1 MCGIVAAL
9 PAYQSVTGDGAAA
22 ALPVL
27 PGPPLAAAALL
38 RQPGNAEKLL
48 SDLLGEIETALQTLS
63 TETASIEL
71 LRDSPARQAMAA
83 ACTKLMAWAA
93 ELDHLLD
100 MSSALGWDADSVEA
114 VQGVLGQLTDRLY
127 TVLHDR
133 IGVADR
139 ARALHPGEPTARS
152 ALTYLAIETVLQAV
166 NRLEVRGRDSA
177 GLSIWVHLDEADR
190 AGLAGAL
197 AGRADPLLRSGSA
210 VLTGGGVCLVY
221 KHAAIVGKLG
231 DNGATLRRAL
241 RDDAGLHA
249 LLGLPSAAVTVL
261 AHTRWASVG
270 RISEAN
276 AHPVDSHIAGSDD
289 AGPFSVAVLNGDID
303 NYGALS
309 KQIGYEPDERGI
321 TTDAKVIPVLL
332 AQRLA
337 RGADPG
343 SALCACLGDFAGS
356 MAIGALA
363 ETSDEVLLAVKGSG
377 QSVYVGL
384 GYGGFVV
391 ASEVYG
397 LVATTSSYLRVDG
410 AAWPEATR
418 QGTVLALP
426 RRGSGMLAAI
436 RRWDGDG
443 VPRPVEPAE
452 VRTAEVT
459 TRDLALDSAVH
470 YLHKEIHEAPS
481 SFRKTLRGR
490 LRQRPAGSSVSL
502 PPSSLPPEVRSRI
515 SSGQIRE
522 IVVIGQGTAAVAAQG
537 VAQFLREAVGDRLT
551 LAAMPASEFSASF
564 LYPDM
569 SDVCVIAISQSGTTT
584 DTNRSVDLA
593 RDRGAA
599 ILSIVNRRDSDLTT
613 KSHGV
618 IYTSDGRDVEMSVA
632 STKAFYAQVAA
643 GCLLGVELGREL
655 NMLTPQREASLISG
669 LQRIP
674 SQLQALQASEQRLAD
689 IATEVA
695 ARYPYWAVVGSG
707 PNRVAAAEIRIKL
720 SELCYKTIST
730 DAVEDKKHIDLSA
743 EALVLVCV
751 AGAPPGQVSDLIK
764 EVEILA
770 AHGNTPIVLCDEG
783 TEQTWPTDL
792 VVGLPLGNPEMMWI
806 VATAAGHLFAYHA
819 ARRIDAVAD
828 PLRVALSR
836 LEAAV
841 DGGLGPSAALPR
853 DVLIPVIDVL
863 DEADRG
869 RLSGVLTSETAL
881 GLARLVLQPAMPGLG
896 PETFSSPPGQPV
908 DLARAV
914 LAHAIDELG
923 RPIDSVKHQ
932 AKTVTVG
939 TSRDD
944 ADVYDNDVVAA
955 LRDVGVDLHRL
966 TLPVL
971 RVVRAQSRVIKRVTG
986 VTYYRLDGTGEA
998 STGEASTGEAGTG
1011 EASTIQV
1018 VRKTGSAAGLA
1029 SRADHRSPLMG
1040 SKRRVAELRTARLL
1054 RGRSDGRVV
1063 LVVPEQDGNRLSHLC
1078 VVHVEL
1084 QERCEPADL
1093 VAAMDAVGDRMAEI
1107 VAAVTETVPSFE
1119 PARLREFPAEDV
1131 LLAPVELLA
1140 ERLSAG

>member
-1 MCGIVAAL
+1 VCGIVAAL
-9 PAYQSVTGDGAAA
+9 PAYQSMASDGAASALPALPEPPAAA
-22 ALPVL
+22 ALV
-27 PGPPLAAAALL
+27 L
-38 RQPGNAEKLL
+38 RQPAAAGKVL
-48 SDLLGEIETALQTLS
+48 SDLVDEIGTVLDALG
-63 TETASIEL
+63 TEAANVEL
-71 LRDSPARQAMAA
+71 LRDGPARQAMAA
-83 ACTKLMAWAA
+83 ACSGLLEWAA

-100 MSSALGWDADSVEA
+100 TPSTLGWDADGVEA

-127 TVLHDR
+127 TLLHDR
-133 IGVADR
+133 IAVADS
-139 ARALHPGEPTARS
+139 ARALIPGQPTPRS
-152 ALTYLAIETVLQAV
+152 ALTYLAVETVLQAV
-166 NRLEVRGRDSA
+166 DRLEVRGRDSA
-177 GLSIWVHLDEADR
+177 GLSVWVHLDEADR
-190 AGLAGAL
+190 ALLAGSL

-210 VLTGGGVCLVY
+210 VVTGDGVCFVY

-231 DNGATLRRAL
+231 DNGTALRLAL
-241 RDDAGLHA
+241 RDDADLHA
-249 LLGLPSAAVTVL
+249 VLALPSAAVTVL

-276 AHPVDSHIAGSDD
+276 AHPVDSRIAGADD
-289 AGPFSVAVLNGDID
+289 AGPFSIAALNGDID
-303 NYGALS
+303 NYGALA
-309 KQIGYEPDERGI
+309 KQVSYEPDERGI

-332 AQRLA
+332 SQRLA
-337 RGADPG
+337 QDADPG

-356 MAIGALA
+356 MAIAA
-363 ETSDEVLLAVKGSG
+363 QSETGDEVLLAVKGSG
-377 QSVYVGL
+377 QSLYVGL
-384 GYGGFVV
+384 GHGGFVV

-397 LVATTSSYLRVDG
+397 LVATTSRYLRVGG
-410 AAWPEATR
+410 AAWPGATR

-426 RRGSGMLAAI
+426 RRGSGTLAAI

-452 VRTAEVT
+452 VGTAEVT

-490 LRQRPAGSSVSL
+490 LRQGAAGVQVGL
-502 PPSSLPPEVRSRI
+502 PPSSLPTEVRRRI
-515 SSGQIRE
+515 SDGRVRE
-522 IVVIGQGTAAVAAQG
+522 IVVVGQGTAAVAAQG
-537 VAQFLREAVGDRLT
+537 VAQFLRAAVGDRLVLT
-551 LAAMPASEFSASF
+551 AMPASEFSASC
-564 LYPDM
+564 LRPDM
-569 SDVCVIAISQSGTTT
+569 TDVCVIAISQSGTTT

-618 IYTSDGRDVEMSVA
+618 LYTSDGRDVEMSVA

-643 GCLLGVELGREL
+643 GCLLAIELGREL
-655 NMLTPQREASLISG
+655 NVLTPEREASLIDG

-674 SQLQALQASEQRLAD
+674 GQLLALQESEELLAK
-689 IATEVA
+689 IAADVA

-707 PNRVAAAEIRIKL
+707 HNRVAAAEIRIKL

-751 AGAPPGQVSDLIK
+751 AGAPPGQVSDLVK

-783 TEQTWPTDL
+783 TEQSWPTDL
-792 VVGLPLGNPEMMWI
+792 VVGLPLGHPEMMWI

-819 ARRIDAVAD
+819 ARRIDTVAE
-828 PLRVALSR
+828 PLRVALAR
-836 LEAAV
+836 LEGAV
-841 DGGLGPSAALPR
+841 DHGLELSAALPR
-853 DVLIPVIDVL
+853 EVLVPVIDVL
-863 DEADRG
+863 EDADRG
-869 RLSGVLTSETAL
+869 HLRGVLTSETAL
-881 GLARLVLQPAMPGLG
+881 GLARLVLQPARPGLG
-896 PETFSSPPGQPV
+896 PEAFSFQATQPV

-914 LAHAIDELG
+914 LARAIDEVG

-944 ADVYDNDVVAA
+944 ADVYDNDVVVAM
-955 LRDVGVDLHRL
+955 RDAGVDLHRL

-971 RVVRAQSRVIKRVTG
+971 RVVRAQARVIKRVTG
-986 VTYYRLDGTGEA
+986 VTYYRVGGAE
-998 STGEASTGEAGTG
+998 EAGT
-1011 EASTIQV
+1011 IRV

-1029 SRADHRSPLMG
+1029 SRADHGAPLMG
-1040 SKRRVAELRTARLL
+1040 SKRRVAQLHTARLL

-1063 LVVPEQDGNRLSHLC
+1063 LVVPEQDCNRLSHLC

-1084 QERCEPADL
+1084 HERCAPRDL
-1093 VAAMDAVGDRMAEI
+1093 VAAMDSAGDRMAEI

-1119 PARLREFPAEDV
+1119 PARLGELPAEDV
-1131 LLAPVELLA
+1131 LLAPVEWLA
-1140 ERLSAG
+1140 ERLAAG

>member
-1 MCGIVAAL
+1 VCGIVAAL
-9 PAYQSVTGDGAAA
+9 PAYQSVAIDDAAS
-22 ALPVL
+22 VL
-27 PGPPLAAAALL
+27 PTLPAPPLAAALL
-38 RQPGNAEKLL
+38 LQQPASAETVL
-48 SDLLGEIETALQTLS
+48 SDLLGEVETALHDLG

-71 LRDSPARQAMAA
+71 LCDSPARQVMAT
-83 ACTKLMAWAA
+83 ACSDLMEWAA

-100 MSSALGWDADSVEA
+100 TSSTLGWDADGVEV
-114 VQGVLGQLTDRLY
+114 VQGVLGHLNDRLY

-133 IGVADR
+133 IGVADN
-139 ARALHPGEPTARS
+139 ARALHPGQPTRRS
-152 ALTYLAIETVLQAV
+152 ALTYLAVETVLQAV

-177 GLSIWVHLDEADR
+177 GLSIWVRLDQADR
-190 AGLAGAL
+190 ALLAGSL
-197 AGRADPLLRSGSA
+197 ASRADPLLRSRSVVVTAHGA
-210 VLTGGGVCLVY
+210 CFVY

-231 DNGATLRRAL
+231 DNATALRRAL
-241 RDDAGLHA
+241 GDDADLHA
-249 LLGLPSAAVTVL
+249 LLALPSAAVTVL

-276 AHPVDSHIAGSDD
+276 AHPVDSRVAGADD
-289 AGPFSVAVLNGDID
+289 TGPFSVAVLNGDID

-309 KQIGYEPDERGI
+309 KQIAYEPDDRGI

-332 AQRLA
+332 SQRLA
-337 RGADPG
+337 RGDDPG

-356 MAIGALA
+356 MAIAAQA
-363 ETSDEVLLAVKGSG
+363 ETQDEVLLAVKGSG

-384 GYGGFVV
+384 GHSGFVV

-397 LVATTSSYLRVDG
+397 LVATTSRYLRVDG

-426 RRGSGMLAAI
+426 RHGSGTLAAV

-443 VPRPVEPAE
+443 VARPVEPSE

-490 LRQRPAGSSVSL
+490 LRQQPAGPAASL
-502 PPSSLPPEVRSRI
+502 PPSSLPPDVRRRI
-515 SSGQIRE
+515 SSGQVRE
-522 IVVIGQGTAAVAAQG
+522 IVVVGQGTAAVAAQG
-537 VAQFLREAVGDRLT
+537 VAQFVRAAVDDRLVVT
-551 LAAMPASEFSASF
+551 AMPASEFSASR
-564 LYPDM
+564 LCPDM
-569 SDVCVIAISQSGTTT
+569 VDVCVIAISQSGTTT

-618 IYTSDGRDVEMSVA
+618 LYTSDGRDVEMSVA

-655 NMLTPQREASLISG
+655 NVLTPEREASILGG

-674 SQLQALQASEQRLAD
+674 GQLLALQASEQLLAR

-770 AHGNTPIVLCDEG
+770 AHGNTPVVLCDEG
-783 TEQTWPTDL
+783 TEHTWPTDL
-792 VVGLPLGNPEMMWI
+792 VVGLPLGHPEMMWI

-819 ARRIDAVAD
+819 ARRIDTVAD

-836 LEAAV
+836 LEEAV
-841 DGGLGPSAALPR
+841 DNGLEPSAPLPR
-853 DVLIPVIDVL
+853 EVLVPVVDVL
-863 DEADRG
+863 EAADRG
-869 RLSGVLTSETAL
+869 HLRGVLTSETAL
-881 GLARLVLQPAMPGLG
+881 GLARLVLQPARPGLG
-896 PETFSSPPGQPV
+896 PETFSSPTGQPA

-923 RPIDSVKHQ
+923 RPIDTVKHQ

-955 LRDVGVDLHRL
+955 MRDVGVDLHRL

-971 RVVRAQSRVIKRVTG
+971 RVVRAQARVIKHVTG
-986 VTYYRLDGTGEA
+986 VTYYRVGGAARAD
-998 STGEASTGEAGTG
+998 
-1011 EASTIQV
+1011 TIQV

-1029 SRADHRSPLMG
+1029 SRADHGAPLMG
-1040 SKRRVAELRTARLL
+1040 SKRRVADLRTARLL

-1063 LVVPEQDGNRLSHLC
+1063 LVVPEQDCNRLSHLC

-1084 QERCEPADL
+1084 HERCEPHDL
-1093 VAAMDAVGDRMAEI
+1093 VAAMDSVGDRMAEI
-1107 VAAVTETVPSFE
+1107 IAAVTETVPSFE

-1131 LLAPVELLA
+1131 LLAPVEWLA
-1140 ERLSAG
+1140 ERLAAG

>member
-9 PAYQSVTGDGAAA
+9 PGYECVTGEGAAGE
-22 ALPVL
+22 LPAL

-38 RQPGNAEKLL
+38 REPASAEKVLT
-48 SDLLGEIETALQTLS
+48 DLLGEIDTALQALS
-63 TETASIEL
+63 TEAAGIEL
-71 LRDSPARQAMAA
+71 LRDGPARQVMAA
-83 ACTKLMAWAA
+83 ACSRLLEWAA
-93 ELDHLLD
+93 ELDQLLD
-100 MSSALGWDADSVEA
+100 MSSALGWDADSVEI
-114 VQGVLGQLTDRLY
+114 VQDVLGQLTDRLY

-133 IGVADR
+133 IGVADA
-139 ARALHPGEPTARS
+139 ARALSPGQPTPRS
-152 ALTYLAIETVLQAV
+152 ALTYLATETVLQAV

-190 AGLAGAL
+190 AGLAGPL
-197 AGRADPLLRSGSA
+197 ASRADPLLRSGSA
-210 VLTGGGVCLVY
+210 VVTTDGVCFVY
-221 KHAAIVGKLG
+221 KRAAIVGKLG
-231 DNGATLRRAL
+231 DNAAALRQAL
-241 RDDAGLHA
+241 RDDADLHA
-249 LLGLPSAAVTVL
+249 VLALPSAAVTVL

-276 AHPVDSHIAGSDD
+276 AHPVDSRTAGADGT
-289 AGPFSVAVLNGDID
+289 GPFAVAVLNGDID
-303 NYGALS
+303 NYGALA

-332 AQRLA
+332 SQRLA
-337 RGADPG
+337 GGAGPG
-343 SALCACLGDFAGS
+343 AALCACLGDFAGS
-356 MAIGALA
+356 MAIAA
-363 ETSDEVLLAVKGSG
+363 QSETADELLLAVKGSG

-384 GYGGFVV
+384 GYSGFVV

-397 LVATTSSYLRVDG
+397 LVATTSSYLRVGG
-410 AAWPEATR
+410 AAWPDATR
-418 QGTVLALP
+418 QGTVVALR
-426 RRGSGMLAAI
+426 RRGAGTLEAI

-443 VPRPVEPAE
+443 VPRLVGPSDL
-452 VRTAEVT
+452 RTAEVT

-490 LRQRPAGSSVSL
+490 LRQRPAGFAVSL
-502 PPSSLPPEVRSRI
+502 PPSSLPPDVRNRI
-515 SSGQIRE
+515 ASGQIRE

-537 VAQFLREAVGDRLT
+537 VAQFVREAVGDRLT
-551 LAAMPASEFSASF
+551 LVAMPASEFSASF

-569 SDVCVIAISQSGTTT
+569 SDVCVIAVSQSGTTT

-618 IYTSDGRDVEMSVA
+618 LYTSDGRDVEMSVA

-655 NMLTPQREASLISG
+655 GVLTPQREASLISG

-674 SQLQALQASEQRLAD
+674 GQIQALQASEQTVAD
-689 IATEVA
+689 IAGRVA

-707 PNRVAAAEIRIKL
+707 PNRVAAAEVRIKL

-743 EALVLVCV
+743 EALVLVCA

-770 AHGNTPIVLCDEG
+770 AHGNTPVVLCDEG
-783 TEQTWPTDL
+783 SEQIWPTDL

-819 ARRIDAVAD
+819 ARRIDAAAD

-841 DGGLGPSAALPR
+841 DGGLAPSATLPR
-853 DVLIPVIDVL
+853 EVLVPVIDVL
-863 DEADRG
+863 DDADRG
-869 RLSGVLTSETAL
+869 GLRGVLSSETAL

-896 PETFSSPPGQPV
+896 PETFSAPAGQSA

-971 RVVRAQSRVIKRVTG
+971 RVVRAQAPVIKHVAG
-986 VTYYRLDGTGEA
+986 VTYYRVDDGPG
-998 STGEASTGEAGTG
+998 AG
-1011 EASTIQV
+1011 TIQV
-1018 VRKTGSAAGLA
+1018 VRKSGSAAGLA
-1029 SRADHRSPLMG
+1029 SRADHGSPLMG

-1063 LVVPEQDGNRLSHLC
+1063 LVVPEQDGNRISHLG

-1084 QERCEPADL
+1084 HERCEPADL

-1119 PARLREFPAEDV
+1119 PARLGEFPAEDV

-1140 ERLSAG
+1140 ERLAAG

>member
-1 MCGIVAAL
+1 MAGDGQPL
-9 PAYQSVTGDGAAA
+9 PA
-22 ALPVL
+22 L

-38 RQPGNAEKLL
+38 RQPAQAELAL
-48 SDLLGEIETALQTLS
+48 RDLLDEVEAVLQALGA
-63 TETASIEL
+63 EAANVEL
-71 LRDSPARQAMAA
+71 LRDRGARQVMAA
-83 ACTKLMAWAA
+83 ACADLMEWAA
-93 ELDHLLD
+93 ELDNLLD
-100 MSSALGWDADSVEA
+100 TSSTLGWDADSVEL

-133 IGVADR
+133 IAVAES
-139 ARALHPGEPTARS
+139 ARALCPGPPTQRC

-177 GLSIWVHLDEADR
+177 GLSIWVRLAEADAAAL
-190 AGLAGAL
+190 AGLAAR
-197 AGRADPLLRSGSA
+197 RADPLLRSRA
-210 VLTGGGVCLVY
+210 VVATADGVCFVY

-231 DNGATLRRAL
+231 DNVTALRQAL
-241 RDDAGLHA
+241 RDDADLHS
-249 LLGLPSAAVTVL
+249 LLALPSATITVL

-276 AHPVDSHIAGSDD
+276 AHPVDSRIAGADD
-289 AGPFSVAVLNGDID
+289 GGPFSIAVLNGDID
-303 NYGALS
+303 NYGALARQVS
-309 KQIGYEPDERGI
+309 YEPDEREI
-321 TTDAKVIPVLL
+321 TTDAKIIPVLL
-332 AQRLA
+332 SRQLA
-337 RGADPG
+337 RDAGPAGADPAGADATGADPAGADPG
-343 SALCACLGDFAGS
+343 AALCACLGDFAGS
-356 MAIGALA
+356 MAIAAQA
-363 ETSDEVLLAVKGSG
+363 ETRDEVLLAVKGSG

-384 GYGGFVV
+384 GCGGFMV

-397 LVATTSSYLRVDG
+397 LVATTSRYLRLDG
-410 AAWPEATR
+410 AAWPGASR

-426 RRGSGMLAAI
+426 RRGSGTPAAI
-436 RRWDGDG
+436 RRWDGDC
-443 VPRPVEPAE
+443 VPRPVDPAE

-459 TRDLALDSAVH
+459 TRDLALVSAVH

-490 LRQRPAGSSVSL
+490 LRELPAGPAVRL
-502 PPSSLPPEVRSRI
+502 PPSSLPADVRSRI
-515 SSGQIRE
+515 AGGQVRE

-537 VAQFLREAVGDRLT
+537 VAQFIRDAVGDRLAVT
-551 LAAMPASEFSASF
+551 AMPASEFSASC

-569 SDVCVIAISQSGTTT
+569 TDMCVVAISQSGTTT

-618 IYTSDGRDVEMSVA
+618 LYTSDGRDVEMSVA

-643 GCLLGVELGREL
+643 GCLLGIELGREL
-655 NMLTPQREASLISG
+655 GLLAPEREASLIGG
-669 LQRIP
+669 LQRVP
-674 SQLQALQASEQRLAD
+674 GQLLALQASEERIAK
-689 IATEVA
+689 IATEAA

-770 AHGNTPIVLCDEG
+770 AHGNTPVVLCDEG

-792 VVGLPLGNPEMMWI
+792 VVGLPLGHPEMMWI

-836 LEAAV
+836 LETAV
-841 DGGLGPSAALPR
+841 DNGLELSAALPR
-853 DVLIPVIDVL
+853 EVLVPVIDVL
-863 DEADRG
+863 EEADRG
-869 RLSGVLTSETAL
+869 HLSGVLTSETAL
-881 GLARLVLQPAMPGLG
+881 GLARLVLQPARPGLG
-896 PETFSSPPGQPV
+896 PETFSAPAGQPV
-908 DLARAV
+908 DLARAA

-971 RVVRAQSRVIKRVTG
+971 RVVRAQAPVIKHVAG
-986 VTYYRLDGTGEA
+986 VTYYRVDDGPG
-998 STGEASTGEAGTG
+998 AG
-1011 EASTIQV
+1011 TIQV
-1018 VRKTGSAAGLA
+1018 VRKSGSAAGLA
-1029 SRADHRSPLMG
+1029 SRADHGSPLMG

-1063 LVVPEQDGNRLSHLC
+1063 LVVPEQDGNRISHLG

-1084 QERCEPADL
+1084 HERCEPADL

-1119 PARLREFPAEDV
+1119 PGRLG
-1131 LLAPVELLA
+1131 EL
-1140 ERLSAG
+1140 

>member
-1 MCGIVAAL
+1 VCGIVAAL
-9 PAYQSVTGDGAAA
+9 PAYQSVAIDDAAGVLP
-22 ALPVL
+22 ALPE
-27 PGPPLAAAALL
+27 PPLAAALL
-38 RQPGNAEKLL
+38 LEQPAAAEKAL
-48 SDLLGEIETALQTLS
+48 SGLLGEVEKALRDLS
-63 TETASIEL
+63 TETAGVRLFGDGS
-71 LRDSPARQAMAA
+71 ARQVMAA
-83 ACTKLMAWAA
+83 ACSGLMEWAA
-93 ELDHLLD
+93 ELDRLLD
-100 MSSALGWDADSVEA
+100 TPGIPGWDADGVEV
-114 VQGVLGQLTDRLY
+114 VQGMLGQLTDRLY

-133 IGVADR
+133 VEVADG
-139 ARALHPGEPTARS
+139 ARALHPGEPTRRS
-152 ALTYLAIETVLQAV
+152 ALTYLAVETVLQAV

-177 GLSIWVHLDEADR
+177 GLSVWVHLDEADR
-190 AGLAGAL
+190 AALAGPL

-210 VLTGGGVCLVY
+210 VVTADGVCFVY

-231 DNGATLRRAL
+231 DNGAALRRAL
-241 RDDAGLHA
+241 RGDADLHA
-249 LLGLPSAAVTVL
+249 ALALPSAAVTVL

-276 AHPVDSHIAGSDD
+276 AHPVDSRVAGADD
-289 AGPFSVAVLNGDID
+289 AGPFSIAVLNGDID
-303 NYGALS
+303 NYGALA
-309 KQIGYEPDERGI
+309 KQVAYETDDGGI

-332 AQRLA
+332 SRRLA
-337 RGADPG
+337 GSADPG
-343 SALCACLGDFAGS
+343 SALCSCLGDFAGS
-356 MAIGALA
+356 MAIAAQA
-363 ETSDEVLLAVKGSG
+363 ETDDEVLLAVKGSG

-397 LVATTSSYLRVDG
+397 LVATTSRYLRVDG
-410 AAWPEATR
+410 AAWPEASR
-418 QGTVLALP
+418 QGTVLALR
-426 RRGSGMLAAI
+426 RRGSGTLAAI

-443 VPRPVEPAE
+443 VPRPAAPSE

-490 LRQRPAGSSVSL
+490 LRQGPAGVAVRL
-502 PPSSLPPEVRSRI
+502 PPSSLPPDVRGRL
-515 SSGQIRE
+515 SSGQVRE
-522 IVVIGQGTAAVAAQG
+522 IVVVGQGTAAVAAQG
-537 VAQFLREAVGDRLT
+537 VAQFIRAVVGDRMALT
-551 LAAMPASEFSASF
+551 AMPASEFSASC
-564 LYPDM
+564 LRPDM
-569 SDVCVIAISQSGTTT
+569 TDVCVIAVSQSGTTT

-618 IYTSDGRDVEMSVA
+618 LYTSDGRDVEMSVA
-632 STKAFYAQVAA
+632 STKAFYSQVAA

-655 NMLTPQREASLISG
+655 GVLTPEREASLIGG

-674 SQLQALQASEQRLAD
+674 GQLLALQASEQLLAK

-695 ARYPYWAVVGSG
+695 PRYPYWAVVGSG

-792 VVGLPLGNPEMMWI
+792 VVGLPLGHPEMMWI

-819 ARRIDAVAD
+819 ARRIDAAAE

-836 LEAAV
+836 LEGAV
-841 DGGLGPSAALPR
+841 DHGLEPSAALPR
-853 DVLIPVIDVL
+853 EVLLPVVDVLED
-863 DEADRG
+863 ADRG
-869 RLSGVLTSETAL
+869 HLSGVLTSETAL
-881 GLARLVLQPAMPGLG
+881 GLARLVLQPARPGLG
-896 PETFSSPPGQPV
+896 PEGFSFQAGQPV
-908 DLARAV
+908 DLARVV
-914 LAHAIDELG
+914 LGRAIDELG

-955 LRDVGVDLHRL
+955 MRDVGVDLHRL

-971 RVVRAQSRVIKRVTG
+971 RVVRAQARVIKHVTG
-986 VTYYRLDGTGEA
+986 VTYYRVSGA
-998 STGEASTGEAGTG
+998 GEAG
-1011 EASTIQV
+1011 EADSIRV
-1018 VRKTGSAAGLA
+1018 VRKTGSAAGLP
-1029 SRADHRSPLMG
+1029 SRADHGSPLMG

-1078 VVHVEL
+1078 VIHVEL
-1084 QERCEPADL
+1084 RERCEPRDL
-1093 VAAMDAVGDRMAEI
+1093 VAAMDSAGDRMAEI
-1107 VAAVTETVPSFE
+1107 IAAVTETVPSFE
-1119 PARLREFPAEDV
+1119 PARLSEFPAEDV
-1131 LLAPVELLA
+1131 LLAPVEWLA
-1140 ERLSAG
+1140 ERLAAG

>member
-1 MCGIVAAL
+1 VCGIVAAL
-9 PAYQSVTGDGAAA
+9 PAYQSVAGDGQP
-22 ALPVL
+22 LPAL

-38 RQPGNAEKLL
+38 RQPAQAERALR
-48 SDLLGEIETALQTLS
+48 DLLDEVEAVLHALG
-63 TETASIEL
+63 TETTNIEL
-71 LRDSPARQAMAA
+71 LRDGGARQAMAT
-83 ACTKLMAWAA
+83 ACAGLMEWAA
-93 ELDHLLD
+93 ELDRLLD
-100 MSSALGWDADSVEA
+100 TSSTLGWDADSVEL

-133 IGVADR
+133 ITVAES
-139 ARALHPGEPTARS
+139 ARALCPGEPTHRC

-177 GLSIWVHLDEADR
+177 GLSIWVRAAEADT
-190 AGLAGAL
+190 AAL
-197 AGRADPLLRSGSA
+197 ADLAVRRADPLLRSGSVVVSA
-210 VLTGGGVCLVY
+210 DGVCFVY

-231 DNGATLRRAL
+231 DNVTALRQAL
-241 RDDAGLHA
+241 RDDTDLHS
-249 LLGLPSAAVTVL
+249 LLALPSATVTVL

-276 AHPVDSHIAGSDD
+276 AHPVDNRIAGPGDG
-289 AGPFSVAVLNGDID
+289 GPFSIAVLNGDID
-303 NYGALS
+303 NYGALARQVS
-309 KQIGYEPDERGI
+309 YEPDEREI
-321 TTDAKVIPVLL
+321 TTDAKIIPVLL
-332 AQRLA
+332 SQQLA
-337 RGADPG
+337 PGAGPDGAGPYGTDPG
-343 SALCACLGDFAGS
+343 GALCTCLGDFAGS
-356 MAIGALA
+356 MAIAAQA
-363 ETSDEVLLAVKGSG
+363 ETRDEVLLAVKGSG

-397 LVATTSSYLRVDG
+397 LVATTSRYLRVDG
-410 AAWPEATR
+410 AAWPGATR

-426 RRGSGMLAAI
+426 RRGSGTLAAI

-443 VPRPVEPAE
+443 VPRPVDLSE
-452 VRTAEVT
+452 VRMAEVT

-490 LRQRPAGSSVSL
+490 LRELPAGPAVRL
-502 PPSSLPPEVRSRI
+502 PPSSLPPDVRSRI
-515 SSGQIRE
+515 ADGQVRE

-537 VAQFLREAVGDRLT
+537 VAQFIRDAVGDRLAVT
-551 LAAMPASEFSASF
+551 AMPASEFSASC

-569 SDVCVIAISQSGTTT
+569 TDMCVVAISQSGTTT

-618 IYTSDGRDVEMSVA
+618 LYTSDGRDVEMSVA

-643 GCLLGVELGREL
+643 GCLLGIELGREL
-655 NMLTPQREASLISG
+655 GLLAPEREASLIGG

-674 SQLQALQASEQRLAD
+674 GQLLALQASEELIAK
-689 IATEVA
+689 IATEAA

-770 AHGNTPIVLCDEG
+770 AHGNTPVVLCDEG

-792 VVGLPLGNPEMMWI
+792 VVGLPLGHPEMMWI

-819 ARRIDAVAD
+819 ARRIDAAAD

-836 LEAAV
+836 LETAV
-841 DGGLGPSAALPR
+841 DNGLGLSAPLPR
-853 DVLIPVIDVL
+853 EVLVPVIDVL
-863 DEADRG
+863 EDAGRG
-869 RLSGVLTSETAL
+869 QLSGVLTSGTAL
-881 GLARLVLQPAMPGLG
+881 GLARLALQPARPGLG
-896 PETFSSPPGQPV
+896 PETFSSPAGQPV

-955 LRDVGVDLHRL
+955 MRDAGVDLHSL

-971 RVVRAQSRVIKRVTG
+971 RVVRAQARVIKRVTG
-986 VTYYRLDGTGEA
+986 VTYYRVGGAEEPD
-998 STGEASTGEAGTG
+998 
-1011 EASTIQV
+1011 TIRV

-1029 SRADHRSPLMG
+1029 SRADHGSPLMG

-1063 LVVPEQDGNRLSHLC
+1063 LVVPEQDYSRISHLC

-1084 QERCEPADL
+1084 HERCEPNDL

-1119 PARLREFPAEDV
+1119 PARLREFPVEDV
-1131 LLAPVELLA
+1131 LLAPVEWLA
-1140 ERLSAG
+1140 ERLAAG

>member
-1 MCGIVAAL
+1 VCGIVVAL
-9 PAYQSVTGDGAAA
+9 PAYQSVTGEGAAGQLP
-22 ALPVL
+22 ALPE
-27 PGPPLAAAALL
+27 PPLPPAALL
-38 RQPGNAEKLL
+38 RKPASAEKVL
-48 SDLLGEIETALQTLS
+48 SDLAGEIGTALQALS
-63 TETASIEL
+63 TETAGVEL
-71 LRDSPARQAMAA
+71 LRDSPARQALAA
-83 ACTKLMAWAA
+83 ACSGLLEWTA

-100 MSSALGWDADSVEA
+100 MSSALAWDADSVEI
-114 VQGVLGQLTDRLY
+114 VQDVLGQLTDRLY

-133 IGVADR
+133 IGVAAS
-139 ARALHPGEPTARS
+139 ARALHPGPATPRS
-152 ALTYLAIETVLQAV
+152 ALTYLAVETVLQAV
-166 NRLEVRGRDSA
+166 DRLEVRGRDSA
-177 GLSIWVHLDEADR
+177 GLSIWIHLDDADR
-190 AGLAGAL
+190 AGLPGSL
-197 AGRADPLLRSGSA
+197 ASRADPLLRSRSA
-210 VLTGGGVCLVY
+210 MVTADGVCFVY
-221 KHAAIVGKLG
+221 KRAAIVGKLG
-231 DNGATLRRAL
+231 DNAAALRRAL
-241 RDDAGLHA
+241 RDDADLHA
-249 LLGLPSAAVTVL
+249 LLALPSAAVTVL

-276 AHPVDSHIAGSDD
+276 AHPVDSHIAGAD
-289 AGPFSVAVLNGDID
+289 ATGPFTVAVLNGDID

-332 AQRLA
+332 SQRLA
-337 RGADPG
+337 HGTEPG
-343 SALCACLGDFAGS
+343 GALCSCLGDFAGS
-356 MAIGALA
+356 MAIAALA
-363 ETSDEVLLAVKGSG
+363 ETADEVLLAVKGSG

-384 GYGGFVV
+384 GYSGFVV

-397 LVATTSSYLRVDG
+397 LVATTSAYLRVDG
-410 AAWPEATR
+410 GSWPEATR

-426 RRGSGMLAAI
+426 RRGSGTLAAI

-443 VPRPVEPAE
+443 VPRPIDPSE

-459 TRDLALDSAVH
+459 TRDLALDSAIH
-470 YLHKEIHEAPS
+470 YLHKEIQEAPS

-502 PPSSLPPEVRSRI
+502 PPSSLPPDVRSRI
-515 SSGQIRE
+515 ASGQVRE
-522 IVVIGQGTAAVAAQG
+522 VVVIGQGTAAVAAQG
-537 VAQFLREAVGDRLT
+537 VAQFVREAAGDRLAVT
-551 LAAMPASEFSASF
+551 TMPASEFSASF

-569 SDVCVIAISQSGTTT
+569 TDVCVIAISQSGTTT

-618 IYTSDGRDVEMSVA
+618 LYTSDGRDVEMSVA

-655 NMLTPQREASLISG
+655 DVLTPQREASLISG

-674 SQLQALQASEQRLAD
+674 AQLHALQASEQLLAD

-695 ARYPYWAVVGSG
+695 ARHPYWAVVGSG

-783 TEQTWPTDL
+783 TEQIWPTDL

-828 PLRVALSR
+828 PLRIALSR

-841 DGGLGPSAALPR
+841 DSGLAPSAALPR
-853 DVLIPVIDVL
+853 EVLVPVIDVL
-863 DEADRG
+863 DDADRG
-869 RLSGVLTSETAL
+869 RLRGVLSSETAL
-881 GLARLVLQPAMPGLG
+881 GLARLVLRPAIPGLG
-896 PETFSSPPGQPV
+896 PETFSSQTGQPA

-971 RVVRAQSRVIKRVTG
+971 RVVRAQAPVIRHVTG
-986 VTYYRLDGTGEA
+986 VTYYRVDDGP
-998 STGEASTGEAGTG
+998 EAG
-1011 EASTIQV
+1011 TIQV
-1018 VRKTGSAAGLA
+1018 VGKTGSAAGLA
-1029 SRADHRSPLMG
+1029 SRADHGSPLMG

-1063 LVVPEQDGNRLSHLC
+1063 LVVPEQDGNRISHLC

-1093 VAAMDAVGDRMAEI
+1093 AAAMDAVGDRMAEI

-1119 PARLREFPAEDV
+1119 PARLGEFPAEDV

-1140 ERLSAG
+1140 ERLAAS

>member
-1 MCGIVAAL
+1 MAGDGQPL
-9 PAYQSVTGDGAAA
+9 PA
-22 ALPVL
+22 L

-38 RQPGNAEKLL
+38 RQPAQAELAL
-48 SDLLGEIETALQTLS
+48 RDLLDEVEAVLQALGA
-63 TETASIEL
+63 EAANVEL
-71 LRDSPARQAMAA
+71 LRDRGARQVMAA
-83 ACTKLMAWAA
+83 ACADLMEWAA
-93 ELDHLLD
+93 ELDNMLD
-100 MSSALGWDADSVEA
+100 TSSTLGWDADSVEL

-133 IGVADR
+133 VTVAES
-139 ARALHPGEPTARS
+139 ARALCPGPPTQRC

-177 GLSIWVHLDEADR
+177 GLSIWVRLAEADAAAL
-190 AGLAGAL
+190 AGLAAR
-197 AGRADPLLRSGSA
+197 RADPLLRSRA
-210 VLTGGGVCLVY
+210 VVATTDGVCFVY

-231 DNGATLRRAL
+231 DNVTAL
-241 RDDAGLHA
+241 RQALCGDADLHS
-249 LLGLPSAAVTVL
+249 LLALPSATVTVL

-276 AHPVDSHIAGSDD
+276 AHPVDSRIAGADD
-289 AGPFSVAVLNGDID
+289 GGPFSIAVLNGDID
-303 NYGALS
+303 NYGALARHVS
-309 KQIGYEPDERGI
+309 YEPDEREI
-321 TTDAKVIPVLL
+321 TTDAKIIPLL
-332 AQRLA
+332 LSQQLA
-337 RGADPG
+337 RDAGPGGAGPGGVGPGGADPG
-343 SALCACLGDFAGS
+343 AALCACLGDFAGS
-356 MAIGALA
+356 MAIAAQA
-363 ETSDEVLLAVKGSG
+363 ETRDEVLLAVKGSG

-397 LVATTSSYLRVDG
+397 LVATTSRYLRVDG
-410 AAWPEATR
+410 AAWPGATR

-426 RRGSGMLAAI
+426 RRGSGTVAAI

-443 VPRPVEPAE
+443 MPRPVDPAE

-490 LRQRPAGSSVSL
+490 LRELPAGPAVRL
-502 PPSSLPPEVRSRI
+502 PPSSLPADVRSRI
-515 SSGQIRE
+515 AGGQVRE

-537 VAQFLREAVGDRLT
+537 VAQFVRDAVGDRLAVT
-551 LAAMPASEFSASF
+551 AMPASEFSASC

-569 SDVCVIAISQSGTTT
+569 TDMCVVAISQSGTTT

-618 IYTSDGRDVEMSVA
+618 LYTSDGRDVEMSVA

-655 NMLTPQREASLISG
+655 NVLTPEREASLISG

-674 SQLQALQASEQRLAD
+674 GQLQALQASEQLVAD
-689 IATEVA
+689 IAARVA

-707 PNRVAAAEIRIKL
+707 PNRVAAAEVRIKL

-743 EALVLVCV
+743 EALVLVCA

-770 AHGNTPIVLCDEG
+770 AHGNTPVVLCDEG

-841 DGGLGPSAALPR
+841 DGGMAPSATLPR
-853 DVLIPVIDVL
+853 DVLVPVIDVL
-863 DEADRG
+863 DDADRG
-869 RLSGVLTSETAL
+869 RLRGVLSSETAL

-896 PETFSSPPGQPV
+896 PEAFSAPAAQPV

-914 LAHAIDELG
+914 LAHAIDDLG
-923 RPIDSVKHQ
+923 RSIDTVKHQ

-971 RVVRAQSRVIKRVTG
+971 RVVRAQARVIKRVTG
-986 VTYYRLDGTGEA
+986 VTYYRVGGAEEPD
-998 STGEASTGEAGTG
+998 
-1011 EASTIQV
+1011 TIRV

-1029 SRADHRSPLMG
+1029 SRADHGSPLMG

-1063 LVVPEQDGNRLSHLC
+1063 LVVPEQDCNQLSHLC

-1084 QERCEPADL
+1084 RERCEPHDL
-1093 VAAMDAVGDRMAEI
+1093 VAAMDSVGDRMAEI
-1107 VAAVTETVPSFE
+1107 IAAVTETVPSFE
-1119 PARLREFPAEDV
+1119 PAQLREFPAEDV

-1140 ERLSAG
+1140 EKLAAGAQ

>member
-22 ALPVL
+22 VLPAL
-27 PGPPLAAAALL
+27 PGPPAAALL
-38 RQPGNAEKLL
+38 RQPASAEQAL
-48 SDLLGEIETALQTLS
+48 SGLLGEVEAALRALS
-63 TETASIEL
+63 TEAAGVEL
-71 LRDSPARQAMAA
+71 LRDGAARQEMAA
-83 ACTKLMAWAA
+83 ACSCLMAWAA

-100 MSSALGWDADSVEA
+100 GSVTLGWDADGVEV

-133 IGVADR
+133 IEVADG
-139 ARALHPGEPTARS
+139 ARALQPGRPTPRS

-177 GLSIWVHLDEADR
+177 GLSIWVRVAEADAAAL
-190 AGLAGAL
+190 AGLAD
-197 AGRADPLLRSGSA
+197 GRADPLLRSGA
-210 VLTGGGVCLVY
+210 VVVTAHGVCFVY
-221 KHAAIVGKLG
+221 KHAAMVGKLG
-231 DNGATLRRAL
+231 DNVTALRRAL
-241 RDDAGLHA
+241 REDAALHT
-249 LLGLPSAAVTVL
+249 LLALPSATVTVL

-276 AHPVDSHIAGSDD
+276 AHPVDSHIAGTEGT
-289 AGPFSVAVLNGDID
+289 GPFSVAVLNGDID
-303 NYGALS
+303 NYGALA
-309 KQIGYEPDERGI
+309 KQVAYEPDEREI
-321 TTDAKVIPVLL
+321 TTDAKIIPVLL
-332 AQRLA
+332 SQQLGRD
-337 RGADPG
+337 ADPG
-343 SALCACLGDFAGS
+343 GALCACLGEFAGS
-356 MAIGALA
+356 MAIAAQA
-363 ETSDEVLLAVKGSG
+363 ETGDEVLLAVKGSG

-384 GYGGFVV
+384 GYAGFVV

-397 LVATTSSYLRVDG
+397 LVATTSRYLRVDG
-410 AAWPEATR
+410 APWPGASR
-418 QGTVLALP
+418 QGTVLALS
-426 RRGSGMLAAI
+426 RRGSGTLAAI

-443 VPRPVEPAE
+443 TPRPVEPSE

-490 LRQRPAGSSVSL
+490 LRQTPAGPAVSL
-502 PPSSLPPEVRSRI
+502 PPSSLPPDVRGRI
-515 SSGQIRE
+515 SGGQIRE
-522 IVVIGQGTAAVAAQG
+522 IVVVGQGTAAVAAQG
-537 VAQFLREAVGDRLT
+537 VAYFLRSAVGDRLAVT
-551 LAAMPASEFSASF
+551 AMPASEFSASF
-564 LYPDM
+564 LSPDM
-569 SDVCVIAISQSGTTT
+569 TGVCVVAISQSGTTT

-599 ILSIVNRRDSDLTT
+599 ILAIVNRRDSDLTT

-643 GCLLGVELGREL
+643 GCLLAIELGREL
-655 NMLTPQREASLISG
+655 GELSPEREASLIGG
-669 LQRIP
+669 LQRVP
-674 SQLQALQASEQRLAD
+674 GQLLALQASEELIAK
-689 IATEVA
+689 IATEAA

-707 PNRVAAAEIRIKL
+707 PNRVAAAEVRIKL

-743 EALVLVCV
+743 EALVLVC
-751 AGAPPGQVSDLIK
+751 AGGAPPAQVSDLIK
-764 EVEILA
+764 EIEILA
-770 AHGNTPIVLCDEG
+770 AHGNTPVVFCDEG

-792 VVGLPLGNPEMMWI
+792 VVGLPPGHPEMMWI

-819 ARRIDAVAD
+819 ARRLDAVAD

-836 LEAAV
+836 LETAV

-853 DVLIPVIDVL
+853 EVLVPVIDVL
-863 DEADRG
+863 EDAGRG
-869 RLSGVLTSETAL
+869 HLSGVLTSETAL
-881 GLARLVLQPAMPGLG
+881 GLARLVLQPARPGLG
-896 PETFSSPPGQPV
+896 PETFSSPAGEPA
-908 DLARAV
+908 DLARAA

-923 RPIDSVKHQ
+923 RSIDTVKHQ

-955 LRDVGVDLHRL
+955 MREAGVDMHSL

-971 RVVRAQSRVIKRVTG
+971 RVVRAQARVIKRVTG
-986 VTYYRLDGTGEA
+986 VTYYRVGGAEEPD
-998 STGEASTGEAGTG
+998 
-1011 EASTIQV
+1011 TIRV

-1029 SRADHRSPLMG
+1029 SRADHGSPLMG
-1040 SKRRVAELRTARLL
+1040 SKRRVAELRMARLL
-1054 RGRSDGRVV
+1054 RGRADGRVV
-1063 LVVPEQDGNRLSHLC
+1063 LVVPEQDYSRVSHLC

-1084 QERCEPADL
+1084 RERCDPHDL
-1093 VAAMDAVGDRMAEI
+1093 VAAMDAVGDRTAEI

-1119 PARLREFPAEDV
+1119 PARLGEFPAEDV

-1140 ERLSAG
+1140 ERLAADAAAG

>member
-1 MCGIVAAL
+1 VCGIVAAL
-9 PAYQSVTGDGAAA
+9 PAYQSVAGDGAAG
-22 ALPVL
+22 ALPAL

-38 RQPGNAEKLL
+38 RQPAEAENVLR
-48 SDLLGEIETALQTLS
+48 DLLGEVEAALQALG
-63 TETASIEL
+63 TETANVEL
-71 LRDSPARQAMAA
+71 LRDGEARRVMAA
-83 ACTKLMAWAA
+83 ACSSLMEWAA
-93 ELDHLLD
+93 ELDRLLD
-100 MSSALGWDADSVEA
+100 TSGTLGWDADSVEL

-133 IGVADR
+133 IAVAES
-139 ARALHPGEPTARS
+139 ARALCPGQPTPRC

-177 GLSIWVHLDEADR
+177 GLSIWVRLAEADAAML
-190 AGLAGAL
+190 AGLA
-197 AGRADPLLRSGSA
+197 AGRADPLLRSRA
-210 VLTGGGVCLVY
+210 VVVTAHGVCFVY

-231 DNGATLRRAL
+231 DNVAALRQAL
-241 RDDAGLHA
+241 RDDAGLHT
-249 LLGLPSAAVTVL
+249 LLALPSATVTVL

-276 AHPVDSHIAGSDD
+276 AHPVDNRIAGTDD
-289 AGPFSVAVLNGDID
+289 SGPFSIAVLNGDID
-303 NYGALS
+303 NYGALA
-309 KQIGYEPDERGI
+309 KQVSYEPDEREI
-321 TTDAKVIPVLL
+321 TTDAKIIPMLFSRQL
-332 AQRLA
+332 ASD
-337 RGADPG
+337 ADPG
-343 SALCACLGDFAGS
+343 GALCACLADFAGS
-356 MAIGALA
+356 MAIAAQA
-363 ETSDEVLLAVKGSG
+363 EAQDEVLLAVKGSG

-384 GYGGFVV
+384 GYSGFVV

-410 AAWPEATR
+410 APWPGATR

-426 RRGSGMLAAI
+426 RCGSGTLAAI

-443 VPRPVEPAE
+443 VPRPVDPCE

-490 LRQRPAGSSVSL
+490 LREKPAGPAVCL
-502 PPSSLPPEVRSRI
+502 PPSSLPPDVRSRI
-515 SSGQIRE
+515 SSGQVRE

-537 VAQFLREAVGDRLT
+537 VAQFVRDAVGDRLAVT
-551 LAAMPASEFSASF
+551 AMPASEFSASC

-569 SDVCVIAISQSGTTT
+569 SDMCVVAISQSGTTT

-599 ILSIVNRRDSDLTT
+599 ILSVVNRRDSDLTT

-618 IYTSDGRDVEMSVA
+618 LYTSDGRDVEMSVA

-643 GCLLGVELGREL
+643 GCLLGIELGREL
-655 NMLTPQREASLISG
+655 GVLAPEREASLIGG

-674 SQLQALQASEQRLAD
+674 SQLLALQASEELIAK
-689 IATEVA
+689 IATETA

-770 AHGNTPIVLCDEG
+770 AHGNTPVVLCDEG
-783 TEQTWPTDL
+783 TEQTWPADL
-792 VVGLPLGNPEMMWI
+792 VVGLPLGHPEMMWI

-836 LEAAV
+836 LETAV
-841 DGGLGPSAALPR
+841 DNGLGLSAALPR
-853 DVLIPVIDVL
+853 EVLVPVIDVL
-863 DEADRG
+863 EDAGRG
-869 RLSGVLTSETAL
+869 LLSGVLTSGTAL
-881 GLARLVLQPAMPGLG
+881 GLARLALQPARPGLG
-896 PETFSSPPGQPV
+896 PETFSSQAGHPV
-908 DLARAV
+908 DLARVA

-923 RPIDSVKHQ
+923 RPVDTVKHQ

-955 LRDVGVDLHRL
+955 MRDAGVDLHSL

-971 RVVRAQSRVIKRVTG
+971 RVVRAQARVIKRVTG
-986 VTYYRLDGTGEA
+986 VTYYRVGGAEDPD
-998 STGEASTGEAGTG
+998 
-1011 EASTIQV
+1011 TIRV

-1029 SRADHRSPLMG
+1029 SRADHGSPLMG

-1063 LVVPEQDGNRLSHLC
+1063 LVVPEQDYSRVSHLC

-1084 QERCEPADL
+1084 HEHCEPHDL

-1107 VAAVTETVPSFE
+1107 VAAVTETVSCFE
-1119 PARLREFPAEDV
+1119 PSRLREFPVEDV
-1131 LLAPVELLA
+1131 LLAPVEWLA
-1140 ERLSAG
+1140 ERLAAG

>member
-9 PAYQSVTGDGAAA
+9 PSYECVTGESAEGT
-22 ALPVL
+22 LPVL

-38 RQPGNAEKLL
+38 RKPASAEKMLT
-48 SDLLGEIETALQTLS
+48 DLLGEIDAALRALS
-63 TETASIEL
+63 TGTAGVEL
-71 LRDSPARQAMAA
+71 LRDGPARQVLAG
-83 ACTKLMAWAA
+83 ACSGLLEWAA
-93 ELDHLLD
+93 ELDRLLD
-100 MSSALGWDADSVEA
+100 MSSALGWDADSVEI
-114 VQGVLGQLTDRLY
+114 VQDVLGQLTDRLY

-133 IGVADR
+133 IGAADG
-139 ARALHPGEPTARS
+139 ARALSPGQPTPRS
-152 ALTYLAIETVLQAV
+152 ALTYLAVETVLQAV

-190 AGLAGAL
+190 AGLAGPL
-197 AGRADPLLRSGSA
+197 ASRADPLLRSGSA
-210 VLTGGGVCLVY
+210 VVTADGVCFVY
-221 KHAAIVGKLG
+221 KRAAIVGKLG
-231 DNGATLRRAL
+231 DNAAALRQAI
-241 RDDAGLHA
+241 RDDADLHTVLA
-249 LLGLPSAAVTVL
+249 LPSAAVTVL

-276 AHPVDSHIAGSDD
+276 AHPVDSRTSGAEGT
-289 AGPFSVAVLNGDID
+289 GPFAVAVLNGDID

-332 AQRLA
+332 SQRLA
-337 RGADPG
+337 SGADPG
-343 SALCACLGDFAGS
+343 RALCACLGDFAGS
-356 MAIGALA
+356 MAIAALA
-363 ETSDEVLLAVKGSG
+363 ETADELLIAVKGSG
-377 QSVYVGL
+377 QSLYVGL
-384 GYGGFVV
+384 GYSGFVV

-397 LVATTSSYLRVDG
+397 LVATTSSYLRVGG

-418 QGTVLALP
+418 QGTVVALP
-426 RRGSGMLAAI
+426 RHGSGTLEAI

-443 VPRPVEPAE
+443 VPRPVGSTDL
-452 VRTAEVT
+452 RTAEVT

-490 LRQRPAGSSVSL
+490 LRQRPAGFAVSL
-502 PPSSLPPEVRSRI
+502 PPSSLPPDVRSRI
-515 SSGQIRE
+515 AGGQIRE

-537 VAQFLREAVGDRLT
+537 VAQFVREAVGDRLT
-551 LAAMPASEFSASF
+551 LTAMPASEFSASF

-569 SDVCVIAISQSGTTT
+569 SEVCVIAVSQSGTTT

-618 IYTSDGRDVEMSVA
+618 LYTSDGRDVEMSVA

-643 GCLLGVELGREL
+643 GCLLGIELGREL
-655 NMLTPQREASLISG
+655 GVLTPQREASLISG

-674 SQLQALQASEQRLAD
+674 GQLQALQASEQLVAD
-689 IATEVA
+689 IAARVA

-707 PNRVAAAEIRIKL
+707 PNRVAAAEVRIKL

-770 AHGNTPIVLCDEG
+770 AHGNTPVVLCDEG
-783 TEQTWPTDL
+783 TEQIWPTDL

-841 DGGLGPSAALPR
+841 DGGMAPSATLPP
-853 DVLIPVIDVL
+853 DVLVPVIDVL
-863 DEADRG
+863 DDADRG
-869 RLSGVLTSETAL
+869 RLRGVLSSETAL

-896 PETFSSPPGQPV
+896 PETFSAPPGLPA

-914 LAHAIDELG
+914 LGHAIDELG

-971 RVVRAQSRVIKRVTG
+971 RVVRAQAPVIRRVAG
-986 VTYYRLDGTGEA
+986 VTYYRVDDGPEG
-998 STGEASTGEAGTG
+998 G
-1011 EASTIQV
+1011 TIQV
-1018 VRKTGSAAGLA
+1018 VHKTGSAAGLA
-1029 SRADHRSPLMG
+1029 SRADHGSPLMG

-1063 LVVPEQDGNRLSHLC
+1063 LVVPEQDGNRISHLC

-1084 QERCEPADL
+1084 HERCEPADL

-1119 PARLREFPAEDV
+1119 PARLGEFPAEDV

-1140 ERLSAG
+1140 ERLAAG